1 MLSSMLWVVSSDTVG
16 WDGVWPQP
24 VNARL
29 RDNAANNWHNTFFF
43 IKLLLSWHG
52 EIFSL
57 PYPCAFAAWFF
68 FYAVEVKR
76 SFALNW
82 YQRGPSSNVFSCRH
96 ERLFELLTLVSFYY
110 CIIIF
115 QWFIVKIIWCI
126 LRFLSQKRTPV
137 KLCDWSPFQK
147 GMIYSDSTV
156 DVYWMELTMSFFNR
170 HISFIPSFAYTSI
183 PASSA

>member
-1 MLSSMLWVVSSDTVG
+1 MELCIFQSIIHIFLPCVFHAAVVNSFLSLADTYEL
-16 WDGVWPQP
+16 
-24 VNARL
+24 L
-29 RDNAANNWHNTFFF
+29 RCKATFA
-43 IKLLLSWHG
+43 ICKHLKSADLLCKSLLSHVWRVPG
-52 EIFSL
+52 SKGFS
-57 PYPCAFAAWFF
+57 W
-68 FYAVEVKR
+68 K
-76 SFALNW
+76 
-82 YQRGPSSNVFSCRH
+82 H

-115 QWFIVKIIWCI
+115 QWFIVKNIWCI

-156 DVYWMELTMSFFNR
+156 DVYWMQITMSFFNR
-170 HISFIPSFAYTSI
+170 NISFIPSFAYTSI